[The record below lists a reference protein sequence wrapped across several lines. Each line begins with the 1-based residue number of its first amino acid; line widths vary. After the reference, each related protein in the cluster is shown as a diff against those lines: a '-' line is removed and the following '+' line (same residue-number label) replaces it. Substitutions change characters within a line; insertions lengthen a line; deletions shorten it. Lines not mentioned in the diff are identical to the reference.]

1 MDSLSLLCIE
11 ADMLLSVAYEN
22 VIKDFAL
29 AKVTENDFLNNVY
42 CIAIANVCNRD
53 VNTSL

>member
-1 MDSLSLLCIE
+1 LDSLSLLCIE